1 MKKKKKDKK
10 KTNKIINKQNII
22 YSLIVL
28 IDILIIIYVARHNY
42 INYVTIENKSFYLGN
57 KRNLFLGRNYITLF
71 TTVIVYLYFLLINKY
86 YFHKRINIKY
96 LILILL
102 GLLLINCLIF
112 YLFTIKVY

>member
-1 MKKKKKDKK
+1 MTKKKNDKN

-22 YSLIVL
+22 YSLIIL
-28 IDILIIIYVARHNY
+28 IDILIIIYAARHNF
-42 INYVTIENKSFYLGN
+42 INYVTINKKSFYLGN
-57 KRNLFLGRNYITLF
+57 KRNLFLGRNYITLL

-86 YFHKRINIKY
+86 YFHKKINKKY

-102 GLLLINCLIF
+102 GLLIINCLIF